1 MISPLRFK
9 SHVIS
14 LAVLVAMCSASQADV
29 LELFTE
35 VIDQD
40 NVFTANVDL
49 GDGVN
54 PYGVQIIPA
63 ADSPFG
69 TGDSVRLVDL
79 YDDDKPELQG
89 EFASP
94 LLEPFRID
102 FQSFNQSQNESS
114 SAIRFRMANTGK
126 SISSEGRSTFS
137 VSWQA
142 DGKVTAKYQGSADD
156 DPNDVDTK
164 GSDPLE
170 GVQDVTLIVNGGVD
184 ADYSYDLFGTS
195 RTLDPLSYDIYING
209 DLLNSSMEGDAS
221 HDDFKNGLAFHTIRS
236 AADYDPSLG
245 IQRFGLIGSSNSNVD
260 PDFLFDN
267 IVLRTGAD
275 IAGAPVPE
283 PGTSLMFLMGATGLL
298 ALRRRTR

>member
-1 MISPLRFK
+1 MISPVRFK
-9 SHVIS
+9 SQLMS
-14 LAVLVAMCSASQADV
+14 LAVVVVATMCSVSQADV
-29 LELFTE
+29 LEIFTE

-40 NVFTANVDL
+40 NIFTANVDL

-54 PYGVQIIPA
+54 PYGVQIISA

-69 TGDSVRLVDL
+69 TGDAMRMLDL

-102 FQSFNQSQNESS
+102 FQSFNQSQNEST

-142 DGKVTAKYQGSADD
+142 DGKVTAKYQGSADE

-164 GSDPLE
+164 GSDALE
-170 GVQDVTLIVNGGVD
+170 GVQDVTLIVNGGLD
-184 ADYSYDLFGTS
+184 DSYSYDLFGAS
-195 RTLDPLSYDIYING
+195 RTLNPLSYDIYING
-209 DLLNSSMEGDAS
+209 DLLNSSMEGCLLYTSPSPRDQRGS
-221 HDDFKNGLAFHTIRS
+221 RMPSS
-236 AADYDPSLG
+236 A
-245 IQRFGLIGSSNSNVD
+245 
-260 PDFLFDN
+260 
-267 IVLRTGAD
+267 
-275 IAGAPVPE
+275 
-283 PGTSLMFLMGATGLL
+283 
-298 ALRRRTR
+298 